1 MAHFAAN
8 YVANLI
14 PGALFH
20 TLGEGGLGKKK
31 NWKRGLADNLQ
42 EESSFA
48 SEVRKKHSRYPLRD
62 VVANAGFEPAK
73 NANMRGEG

>member
-20 TLGEGGLGKKK
+20 PSGEGGLGKKK
-31 NWKRGLADNLQ
+31 KKNGNEGWGTTSKRSHLSRVKFERSILAT
-42 EESSFA
+42 
-48 SEVRKKHSRYPLRD
+48 P
-62 VVANAGFEPAK
+62 
-73 NANMRGEG
+73 

>member
-20 TLGEGGLGKKK
+20 PLGEGGLGKKK
-31 NWKRGLADNLQ
+31 KLETRVGGQPPRGVIFR
-42 EESSFA
+42 E
-48 SEVRKKHSRYPLRD
+48 
-62 VVANAGFEPAK
+62 
-73 NANMRGEG
+73 